1 MATTLRGVGPGPLG
15 TSEQEDVRR
24 RQFKE
29 EMQSDMQRFLAAQ
42 ARENPRLRHLRRR
55 QSEVTESPSK
65 TNPITGGGG
74 GGERHEFH
82 AQDDRHNG
90 GQRRE
95 HHQQREQRYEPAPPQ
110 QAYRPQRPRD
120 EYQQHRGHSPERD
133 DDGYEANSYPRE
145 RREPYAYRTL
155 IPPISDPYSSSQRR
169 WEAADH
175 HNPHRPRGGGGG
187 RPDPYSDYQRYPM
200 PHPPLSEY
208 GRDYHPAPPP
218 PRDYDTGPRY
228 PDRARARSYHDH
240 GEQEYGGR
248 QERYNA
254 PPPGHHEQ
262 APHHEGD
269 RNSKAR
275 EYAADLE
282 RQIEERK
289 RAQERERGF
298 RHAPGYGGGNSNPIT
313 GGSERTYAPPVRT
326 SIRMSN
332 GLEAGGG
339 GGSVLTGPI
348 LQTQGAP
355 PLVSS
360 KSEYLREL
368 DAQIQYKRNQTEQ
381 EQHHLRLQDEK
392 KDREIAAYNPWGR
405 AGGGAPPAKA
415 GAPQPL
421 DAYAGQQQHQM
432 PMQPQSHPSYNAAAG
447 VGMAGYTPAPTG
459 SVLFAGQ
466 QPPLP
471 PIADSGDEHKFQRG
485 QRKDMPS
492 WERDELQKRQKLQQ
506 DHQDS
511 LRRQMAERE
520 ATKAAAIAAQKAE
533 DKREADR
540 LQREHD
546 ALQEKYAREA
556 AEEREKAEAER
567 VEAAKKKAEMEKEQE
582 RRDQAFRERA
592 QKGGEKSRRKR
603 AEAAAD
609 TAQTAQP
616 APRPYSPPIPT
627 HRNSVTNNP
636 PPFRSNSPPIPAH
649 ANKSAEQ
656 HHQASTSDPH
666 NRQPH
671 DEHQQQPFR
680 SSSPPIPAVRAKLER
695 EASEHA
701 IGPPPPQSRE
711 REPLQHAV
719 PRTNPPDDDAMPD
732 TRAVLQQLI
741 AIQQELAREDAAI
754 QSELH
759 SRHADEEKE
768 APPANAQGQ
777 ANTQEAATRRRA
789 STPRKQPSNVPAAE
803 PDELRHSHER
813 HASSL
818 PVLSA
823 PPPPTIALARRS
835 SIPNTLRLP
844 RAKTPSLIS
853 NQRAYIAKQESS
865 LAQLRNS
872 ERMAAAP
879 EAPPTA
885 IPRPSASVAAPP
897 RPESAERARRQEL
910 INDFLAGHAA
920 GAADDGDPAHR
931 GLESESTLM
940 YLNGATPK
948 PPAPTLIRPTPIRK
962 KTPPPPSPP
971 SLPRSPSPTPSLDI
985 ASLTALNDRR
995 LRTLTALKAA
1005 PTSATSAANKALLD
1019 DFLRKHV
1026 VPVSKRFPDTAAA
1039 EGHPIPAAT
1048 SIYTP
1053 VIH

>member
-1 MATTLRGVGPGPLG
+1 MVDREESIRNNGIRDTSPRRHNKLTDRSGREMNTNSMVDTVLRGMTMATKQAVILGNVENHMRIGHPSLQYQTHIPTLNGGGNHQQIPTILIIREEVAAAGGTLILTTRDTLFHIHRRLITVATIIPRLHHLG
-15 TSEQEDVRR
+15 MIIRHPDTLIVHGHARITITASRDTEANRNGIMVLHEAIRSSCR
-24 RQFKE
+24 TTK
-29 EMQSDMQRFLAAQ
+29 AIAT
-42 ARENPRLRHLRRR
+42 AKRENTLPILSDKSKKESELKSVSAGFATHRATEAGIQIPLLEAA
-55 QSEVTESPSK
+55 SEVMGHLSGLPS
-65 TNPITGGGG
+65 GC
-74 GGERHEFH
+74 
-82 AQDDRHNG
+82 
-90 GQRRE
+90 
-95 HHQQREQRYEPAPPQ
+95 
-110 QAYRPQRPRD
+110 
-120 EYQQHRGHSPERD
+120 
-133 DDGYEANSYPRE
+133 
-145 RREPYAYRTL
+145 
-155 IPPISDPYSSSQRR
+155 
-169 WEAADH
+169 
-175 HNPHRPRGGGGG
+175 
-187 RPDPYSDYQRYPM
+187 
-200 PHPPLSEY
+200 
-208 GRDYHPAPPP
+208 APPP
-218 PRDYDTGPRY
+218 
-228 PDRARARSYHDH
+228 
-240 GEQEYGGR
+240 
-248 QERYNA
+248 
-254 PPPGHHEQ
+254 
-262 APHHEGD
+262 
-269 RNSKAR
+269 
-275 EYAADLE
+275 
-282 RQIEERK
+282 
-289 RAQERERGF
+289 
-298 RHAPGYGGGNSNPIT
+298 
-313 GGSERTYAPPVRT
+313 
-326 SIRMSN
+326 
-332 GLEAGGG
+332 
-339 GGSVLTGPI
+339 
-348 LQTQGAP
+348 
-355 PLVSS
+355 VSS

-381 EQHHLRLQDEK
+381 EQHNLRLQDEK

-415 GAPQPL
+415 GASQPP
-421 DAYAGQQQHQM
+421 DAYAGLQHQM
-432 PMQPQSHPSYNAAAG
+432 PMQPQSQPSYNAAAG
-447 VGMAGYTPAPTG
+447 VGMAGYTPASTG
-459 SVLFAGQ
+459 AVLFAGQ

-471 PIADSGDEHKFQRG
+471 PIADFGDEHKFQRG

-556 AEEREKAEAER
+556 AEEREKAEAAR

-582 RRDQAFRERA
+582 RRDQAFREQA
-592 QKGGEKSRRKR
+592 QKGGEKSRKKR

-627 HRNSVTNNP
+627 HRNSVANNP
-636 PPFRSNSPPIPAH
+636 PPFRSNSPPIPTH

-656 HHQASTSDPH
+656 HHQALASDLR

-701 IGPPPPQSRE
+701 IGPPPPQPQD
-711 REPLQHAV
+711 REPSHHVVQ
-719 PRTNPPDDDAMPD
+719 RTIHPDDDAMPD

-768 APPANAQGQ
+768 APPASAQGQ
-777 ANTQEAATRRRA
+777 ANKQEAAARRRA
-789 STPRKQPSNVPAAE
+789 STPRKQPPNVTAAE
-803 PDELRHSHER
+803 PDGSRHAHDR

-818 PVLSA
+818 PLLSTP

-853 NQRAYIAKQESS
+853 NQRAYIAEQESS
-865 LAQLRNS
+865 LAHLRNS
-872 ERMAAAP
+872 ERMIAAAP
-879 EAPPTA
+879 HVPPTA
-885 IPRPSASVAAPP
+885 IHRPSAQVAAPI

-948 PPAPTLIRPTPIRK
+948 PPAPTLIRPTPIK
-962 KTPPPPSPP
+962 KRTPPLPSPRPP
-971 SLPRSPSPTPSLDI
+971 SLPTSPSPTPSLDI

-1005 PTSATSAANKALLD
+1005 PTSATSAANRALLD

-1026 VPVSKRFPDTAAA
+1026 VPVSKRFPETAAA

>member
-1 MATTLRGVGPGPLG
+1 MVGSGESTTSKGNSDTSLPLPNKLTDHNGREMNTNSTGDIVLRGMTMVMRQTVIQGNVGNHMRIGRSFPQYQTHIPPLNGGGKQQITTIPTVREAVVVVGRTHILTTNDTQCHIHRCLNMVETIIPRLLHLEIMIRDRDTRIVHGHVPIMITASKNMEADKSVITLLHQATMSRRRITKAIATARRENTLPILKDKSKNASEPKSVSAGFATLR
-15 TSEQEDVRR
+15 
-24 RQFKE
+24 
-29 EMQSDMQRFLAAQ
+29 
-42 ARENPRLRHLRRR
+42 
-55 QSEVTESPSK
+55 
-65 TNPITGGGG
+65 
-74 GGERHEFH
+74 
-82 AQDDRHNG
+82 
-90 GQRRE
+90 
-95 HHQQREQRYEPAPPQ
+95 
-110 QAYRPQRPRD
+110 
-120 EYQQHRGHSPERD
+120 
-133 DDGYEANSYPRE
+133 
-145 RREPYAYRTL
+145 
-155 IPPISDPYSSSQRR
+155 
-169 WEAADH
+169 
-175 HNPHRPRGGGGG
+175 
-187 RPDPYSDYQRYPM
+187 
-200 PHPPLSEY
+200 
-208 GRDYHPAPPP
+208 
-218 PRDYDTGPRY
+218 
-228 PDRARARSYHDH
+228 
-240 GEQEYGGR
+240 
-248 QERYNA
+248 
-254 PPPGHHEQ
+254 
-262 APHHEGD
+262 
-269 RNSKAR
+269 
-275 EYAADLE
+275 
-282 RQIEERK
+282 
-289 RAQERERGF
+289 
-298 RHAPGYGGGNSNPIT
+298 GGNSNPIT